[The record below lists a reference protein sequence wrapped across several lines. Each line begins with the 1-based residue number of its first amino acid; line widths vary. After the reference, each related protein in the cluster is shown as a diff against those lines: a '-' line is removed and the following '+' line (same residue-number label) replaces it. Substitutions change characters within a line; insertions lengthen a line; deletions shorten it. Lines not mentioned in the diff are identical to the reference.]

1 MGKERQGLLP
11 CLLHLADQTLP
22 GSGHDLG
29 VVGLREL
36 IGDEAH
42 DTVCDPAGMF
52 QLLLIEQGVDLGFDD
67 HDLAVGTGLL
77 ALTQLT
83 MQARDFEIHVCSA
96 LASIRVRDDV
106 RTLDTDADDRIHVK
120 AYRSKPGDG
129 ELVVVVEGGTQ
140 RPRRMLFFGEH
151 PWFASSSHAVN
162 TVTPKRTNVVIARPL
177 CSHRRGL
184 VSGSRS
190 HSGPDATD
198 DVLGPVRTWEPC
210 RSELGSPAGKM
221 DSAPVHGGETGCVSG
236 PTTVPRLTSACLR

>member
-1 MGKERQGLLP
+1 
-11 CLLHLADQTLP
+11 
-22 GSGHDLG
+22 
-29 VVGLREL
+29 
-36 IGDEAH
+36 
-42 DTVCDPAGMF
+42 
-52 QLLLIEQGVDLGFDD
+52 
-67 HDLAVGTGLL
+67 
-77 ALTQLT
+77 

-184 VSGSRS
+184 SVAR
-190 HSGPDATD
+190 GPTPARTRRTTS
-198 DVLGPVRTWEPC
+198 GPVRTWGPRRENGLGARSRWGDRLGEWAAHRSSSHQRMSALSC
-210 RSELGSPAGKM
+210 RCAADGLPPAT
-221 DSAPVHGGETGCVSG
+221 P
-236 PTTVPRLTSACLR
+236 